1 MDGNVDGNVEID
13 ETDGLEVHVRDTY
26 SCCGFFNVN
35 LITI

>member
-26 SCCGFFNVN
+26 SCVGF
-35 LITI
+35 LMLTL